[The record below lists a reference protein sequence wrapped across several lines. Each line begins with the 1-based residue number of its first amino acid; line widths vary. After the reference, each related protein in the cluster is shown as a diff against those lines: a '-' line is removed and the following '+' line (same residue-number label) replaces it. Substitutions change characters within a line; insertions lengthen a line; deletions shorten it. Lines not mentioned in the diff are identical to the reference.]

1 MKTALITGA
10 TSGIGRDAA
19 RRLGDRGWRVLVHG
33 RDEAAGAEAVAEVE
47 AAGGEAS
54 FHRADFAD
62 LEAVRELAAAVRGSV
77 DDLDAL
83 CNNAGLSAAE
93 YRESEQGYELH
104 VAVNHLAPYLLTHE
118 LVDALAD
125 GGRVVTTASIAH
137 RNGDVD
143 LERLAEEGAT
153 GELGVTGRRELRA
166 VDALAELTGLS
177 RATGL
182 QGFSGYSDSKLANVL
197 FTRELARRLPD
208 GRTANC
214 FHPGIVP
221 GSEVGRNAPFPASL
235 GWESLGL
242 VPGLSD
248 SVEDGGRALAYLAS
262 SPEVDGV
269 NGAYFDKRRRRR
281 PARHARDDAAA
292 RRLWEVSAD
301 LVGVGPAW
309 P

>member
-19 RRLGDRGWRVLVHG
+19 RRLGEDGWRVLVHG
-33 RDEAAGAEAVAEVE
+33 RDEDAGAEAVAEVE

-62 LEAVRELAAAVRGSV
+62 LEAVRELAASVRGTE
-77 DDLDAL
+77 LDAL
-83 CNNAGLSAAE
+83 CNNAGLTVSE

-118 LVDALAD
+118 LADSLAD
-125 GGRVVTTASIAH
+125 DGRVVTTASIAH

-143 LERLAEEGAT
+143 LETLASEGKT
-153 GELGVTGRRELRA
+153 GELGVTGRRELQA
-166 VDALAELTGLS
+166 VDALASLTGVS
-177 RATGL
+177 RLTGL

-197 FTRELARRLPD
+197 FTRELARRLSGD
-208 GRTANC
+208 RTANC

-235 GWESLGL
+235 GWESLEL

-262 SPEVDGV
+262 SPDVEGV
-269 NGAYFDKRRRRR
+269 NGAYFDKQRQRR
-281 PARHARDDAAA
+281 PARNARDDAAA
-292 RRLWEVSAD
+292 ERLWEVSAD
-301 LVGVGPAW
+301 LVGVDPDW